1 MLAVGS
7 DGQFIPGLD
16 ADDQQHLGLDL
27 RSKERAAPVGVE
39 RIEQGDGTLRGL
51 DSLGVE
57 RFPAV
62 VEAISIAV
70 PDGWIGSQCCFLL
83 IGQTVTIR
91 VSEGAVIWIGEGL
104 ILLASLSS
112 VRRIAFDVACRRLTT
127 VEWIET
133 ILYLPTVFQAI
144 AIGVVVPP
152 IRAIERLLHP
162 VGQAVV
168 IEVLAAVLILGAA
181 GKDIFSSWFEAA
193 GYSRREAGV
202 DDGVEA
208 CKTESR
214 GDCSD
219 RILIVSQR
227 HFPHPAPSG
236 AVPLTLDVAIMFQ
249 SKRAL
254 EVSPQWL
261 DWDGF

>member
-1 MLAVGS
+1 MRFLCS
-7 DGQFIPGLD
+7 SSSPQNPSQSSHCGLT
-16 ADDQQHLGLDL
+16 
-27 RSKERAAPVGVE
+27 SKA
-39 RIEQGDGTLRGL
+39 
-51 DSLGVE
+51 
-57 RFPAV
+57 
-62 VEAISIAV
+62 
-70 PDGWIGSQCCFLL
+70 
-83 IGQTVTIR
+83 
-91 VSEGAVIWIGEGL
+91 
-104 ILLASLSS
+104 
-112 VRRIAFDVACRRLTT
+112 
-127 VEWIET
+127 
-133 ILYLPTVFQAI
+133 
-144 AIGVVVPP
+144 
-152 IRAIERLLHP
+152 RLLHP

-227 HFPHPAPSG
+227 HFPHPAPNG